1 MNKKLTYIDDY
12 KVKKVTPVD
21 FDMNND
27 TMEVIK
33 RTEAWYMDK
42 ETYSKSE
49 IDLKLQNL
57 ETKVD
62 SQFALLN
69 ERLES
74 STEHILSE
82 TKSMLKD
89 LQLSQYKE
97 REAERRVANRWFI
110 GLLVTIGIALLKL
123 FWPFILKLFSS

>member
-1 MNKKLTYIDDY
+1 MSDKLTYIDDY
-12 KVKKVTPVD
+12 KVRKVTPVGID
-21 FDMNND
+21 VNSG
-27 TMEVIK
+27 TIEVTTK
-33 RTEAWYMDK
+33 TEARYMDK

-97 REAERRVANRWFI
+97 REAERRVVNRWFI